1 MTQAA
6 KVARQVR
13 YKVETTFN
21 TAPGTSG
28 GQLLR
33 NVDSD
38 VDMDKEGYESN
49 ENREDYQDVDFRHG
63 VRSTAGTIKGELS
76 PGTYADF
83 VAIALRKDFA
93 AVAALTGLSVTIAVG
108 AIVNGQQQYT
118 VTRSAGSFLTGGVK
132 NGDVGRLSVGVL
144 NAANINKNLYVISLT
159 ATVLTVV
166 PLNGVAL
173 VAEGPIASTTFT
185 VVGKKTFTP
194 LTGHTDKSM
203 ALEHWY
209 SDIAQ
214 SELFTG
220 CKFPTIDVA
229 LPPTGMATIDIAVMG
244 TGSVVPGTAEY
255 YVAPAASTVTGIQ
268 AAVNGLLFADGAA
281 NATVTGLTYKIEGNH
296 AGDPVVGSNIKPS
309 ILPGKVKITG
319 QLTAFFTDANLRDK
333 FWNETEMALS
343 AVLSADNSAAADFI
357 AFNNPRIKLIGAKRS
372 VSGNGFILTAGFRSL
387 RNLTG
392 GAGTATEQTTMSIQ
406 DSAAP

>member
-13 YKVETTFN
+13 YKIESTFN
-21 TAPGTSG
+21 TAPGASG

-33 NVDSD
+33 TVDSD
-38 VDMDKEGYESN
+38 VDMDKDGYESN
-49 ENREDYQDVDFRHG
+49 EMREDYQDADFRHG

-83 VAIALRKDFA
+83 MAVALRKDFA

-108 AIVNGQQQYT
+108 SIVNGQQQYT
-118 VTRSAGSFLTGGVK
+118 VSRASGSFLTGGVK

-144 NAANINKNLYVISLT
+144 NAANINKNLYVVSLT
-159 ATVLTVV
+159 AAVLTVV
-166 PLNGVAL
+166 PLNGAAL

-185 VVGKKTFTP
+185 VTGKKTFTP

-203 ALEHWY
+203 AIEHWY
-209 SDIAQ
+209 ADIAQ

-220 CKFPTIDVA
+220 CKFPNIDIG
-229 LPPTGMATIDIAVMG
+229 LPPTGMATIDIGVMG
-244 TGSVVPGTAEY
+244 TGSVTPGTAEY
-255 YVAPAASTVTGIQ
+255 FVAPAASTVTGIQ

-281 NATVTGLTYKIEGNH
+281 NATVTGLSYKIEGGH
-296 AGDPVVGSNIKPS
+296 AGDPVVGSNIKPFL
-309 ILPGKVKITG
+309 LPGKVKITG
-319 QLTAFFTDANLRDK
+319 QLTAFFTDATLRDK

-343 AVLSADNSAAADFI
+343 VVLSADNTATADFI
-357 AFNNPRIKLIGAKRS
+357 ALNCPRIKLIGAKRS
-372 VSGNGFILTAGFRSL
+372 VSGNGFILTAAFRAL

-392 GAGTATEQTTMSIQ
+392 GAGTATEQTTLSIQ

>member
-6 KVARQVR
+6 TVARQVR
-13 YKVETTFN
+13 YKIESTFG

-33 NVDSD
+33 NVEADFD
-38 VDMDKEGYESN
+38 VEKETYESN
-49 ENREDYQDVDFRHG
+49 EKRDDYQDVDFRHG
-63 VRSTAGTIKGELS
+63 IRSTTGSIKGELS

-83 VAIALRKDFA
+83 MAMALRKDFVA
-93 AVAALTGLSVTIAVG
+93 LAALTALSVTIAVG
-108 AIVNGQQQYT
+108 AVVNGQQQYT
-118 VTRSAGSFLTGGVK
+118 VTRASGSFLTSGVK
-132 NGDVGRLSVGVL
+132 TGDVGRLSVGTL

-185 VVGKKTFTP
+185 VVGKKTYVP

-203 ALEHWY
+203 ALENWY
-209 SDIAQ
+209 PDIAQ

-220 CKFPTIDVA
+220 IKFPSIDIS
-229 LPPTGMATIDIAVMG
+229 LPPTGMATIGISVMG
-244 TGSVVPGTAEY
+244 SGRATPGTAEY
-255 YVAPAASTVTGIQ
+255 FVSPTASTTTGIT
-268 AAVNGLLFADGAA
+268 AAVNGLLYVAGAA
-281 NATVTGLTYKIEGNH
+281 IATLTGMSYKIDGGH
-296 AGDPVVGSNIKPS
+296 AGDPVVGSNTKPS

-319 QLTAFFTDANLRDK
+319 QLTAFFTDATLRDA
-333 FWNETEMALS
+333 FWNETELALS
-343 AVLSADNSAAADFI
+343 SVLTTDNTATADFL
-357 AFNNPRIKLIGAKRS
+357 AFNNARIKLINATRS
-372 VSGNGFILTAGFRSL
+372 VSGNGFIVTAGFKAL

-406 DSAAP
+406 DSAAA